1 MLKSQRLRKKS
12 VILGLLVRMHRILVM
27 RILAQLQES
36 RQSVFSPKTVH
47 VVRTSFVLL
56 SSKKI
61 IVDFLMGLEDGF
73 VLLV

>member
-1 MLKSQRLRKKS
+1 
-12 VILGLLVRMHRILVM
+12 M

-56 SSKKI
+56 SSMKI
-61 IVDFLMGLEDGF
+61 IVDFLMGLEDEF

>member
-1 MLKSQRLRKKS
+1 
-12 VILGLLVRMHRILVM
+12 MHRILVM

-36 RQSVFSPKTVH
+36 RQSVFSPKTVR

-56 SSKKI
+56 SSMKI
-61 IVDFLMGLEDGF
+61 IVDFLMGLEDEF